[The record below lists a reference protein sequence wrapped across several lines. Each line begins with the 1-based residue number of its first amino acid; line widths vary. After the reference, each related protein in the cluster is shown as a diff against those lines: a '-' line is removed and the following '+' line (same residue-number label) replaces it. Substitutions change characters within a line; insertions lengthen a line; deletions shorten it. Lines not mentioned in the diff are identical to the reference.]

1 MNLSR
6 LPTEQA
12 REDLFD
18 LDLRSTLEL
27 VQLIARDQLEAQ
39 EAVARVAPAI
49 SAAIE
54 TVVTRMRRGGRLIY
68 VGAGTPGRLG
78 LLDAAECPATF
89 NSDQVIGVM
98 AGGSAAFTAS
108 RGEVEDDRTAGAKDI
123 DGIGVAEDDVVV
135 GITASGRTPYTI
147 GAIIRAR
154 QLGAATVGISCNPEA
169 LLSSHVDHPIEVVV
183 GPEFIAGSTRLKA
196 GSAQKTILNM
206 LSTISMVRLGKTFG
220 NLMVDV
226 QATNTKLQE
235 RARRIVCAAT
245 EVDEHVAEEALDAA
259 KGDVKV
265 AILALLTGSDVSQ
278 ARRDL
283 TAHHGMLRQALEAE

>member
-1 MNLSR
+1 MDLDR
-6 LPTEQA
+6 LPTEQS
-12 REDLFD
+12 REDLSD

-27 VQLIARDQLEAQ
+27 VQLMAADQLDAQ
-39 EAVARVAPAI
+39 DAVARVAPAI

-54 TVVTRMRRGGRLIY
+54 TIVARMRRGGRLIY

-89 NSDQVIGVM
+89 NSDQVIGIM
-98 AGGSAAFTAS
+98 AGGAAAFTAS
-108 RGEVEDDRTAGAKDI
+108 RGEVEDDRAAGAADI
-123 DGIGVAEDDVVV
+123 DGIGVAKEDVVV

-147 GAIIRAR
+147 GAIMRAR
-154 QLGAATVGISCNPEA
+154 ELEAATVGISCNPGA

-206 LSTISMVRLGKTFG
+206 LSTIAMVRLGKTFG

-226 QATNTKLQE
+226 QATNTKLQG
-235 RARRIVCAAT
+235 RARRIVCQATGVREPVAA
-245 EVDEHVAEEALDAA
+245 AALDAA
-259 KGDVKV
+259 EGDVKV
-265 AILALLTGSDVSQ
+265 AILTLLTGSDVSQ
-278 ARRDL
+278 ARRNL
-283 TAHHGMLRQALEAE
+283 RAHQGMLRQALEAE

>member
-1 MNLSR
+1 MDPNR
-6 LPTEQA
+6 LPTEQS
-12 REDLFD
+12 RDDLSD

-27 VQLIARDQLEAQ
+27 VQLMAGDQLEAQ
-39 EAVARVAPAI
+39 EAVARVAPDI

-54 TVVTRMRRGGRLIY
+54 TIVARMRQGGRLIY

-89 NSDQVIGVM
+89 NSDQVIGIM
-98 AGGSAAFTAS
+98 AGGAAAFTAS
-108 RGEVEDDRTAGAKDI
+108 RGEVEDDRTAGARDI

-147 GAIIRAR
+147 GAIMRAR
-154 QLGAATVGISCNPEA
+154 ELGAATVGISCNPAA
-169 LLSSHVDHPIEVVV
+169 LLSEHVDHRIEVVV

-196 GSAQKTILNM
+196 GSAQKAILNM

-235 RARRIVCAAT
+235 RARRIVCEAT
-245 EVDEHVAEEALDAA
+245 GAREHVAAEALDAA
-259 KGDVKV
+259 EGDVKV
-265 AILALLTGSDVSQ
+265 AILTLLTGSDVSQ
-278 ARRDL
+278 ARRNL

>member
-1 MNLSR
+1 MDLDR
-6 LPTEQA
+6 LPTEQS
-12 REDLFD
+12 REDLSD

-27 VQLIARDQLEAQ
+27 VQLMAADQLDAQ
-39 EAVARVAPAI
+39 DAVARVAPDI

-54 TVVTRMRRGGRLIY
+54 TIVARMRQGGRLIY

-89 NSDQVIGVM
+89 NSDQVIAIM
-98 AGGSAAFTAS
+98 AGGAAAFTAS
-108 RGEVEDDRTAGAKDI
+108 RGEVEDDRTAGARDI
-123 DGIGVAEDDVVV
+123 EGIGVGEADVVV

-147 GAIIRAR
+147 GAIVRAR
-154 QLGAATVGISCNPEA
+154 ELGAATVGISCNPRA
-169 LLSSHVDHPIEVVV
+169 LLSEHVDHPIEVVV

-196 GSAQKTILNM
+196 GSAQKAILNM

-235 RARRIVCAAT
+235 RARRIVCEATGVRAHAA
-245 EVDEHVAEEALDAA
+245 AAALDAA
-259 KGDVKV
+259 EGDVKV
-265 AILALLTGSDVSQ
+265 AILTLLTGSDVSQ
-278 ARRDL
+278 ARRNL
-283 TAHHGMLRQALEAE
+283 TAHHGMLRNALEAE

>member
-1 MNLSR
+1 MDLDR
-6 LPTEQA
+6 LPTEQS
-12 REDLFD
+12 REDLSD

-27 VQLIARDQLEAQ
+27 VQLMAGDQLDAQ
-39 EAVARVAPAI
+39 EAVARVAPDI

-54 TVVTRMRRGGRLIY
+54 TIVARMRRGGRLIY

-89 NSDQVIGVM
+89 NSDQVIGIM
-98 AGGSAAFTAS
+98 AGGAAAFTAS
-108 RGEVEDDRTAGAKDI
+108 RGEVEDDRTAGARDI
-123 DGIGVAEDDVVV
+123 DGIGVAEEDVVV

-154 QLGAATVGISCNPEA
+154 ELEAATVGISCNPGA
-169 LLSSHVDHPIEVVV
+169 LLSEHVDHPIEVVV

-196 GSAQKTILNM
+196 GSAQKAILNM

-235 RARRIVCAAT
+235 RARRIVCEAT
-245 EVDEHVAEEALDAA
+245 GVREHVAAEALDAA
-259 KGDVKV
+259 QGDVKV

-278 ARRDL
+278 ARRNL
-283 TAHHGMLRQALEAE
+283 TAHHGMLRQALEAG